1 MEPQSAWW
9 RENARFLVSDRSR
22 PDFWGLRPIAGC
34 WLAAALGSGWL
45 READWRSERRPQ
57 RARQHNPQPRHNLTN
72 HYPPQPRPN
81 QSTPIS
87 YQGITSQTIT
97 PHNQVTTLTTKSQP
111 MSLETNFP
119 QIFKNPT
126 YSKSNQRSYISY
138 IIIIQTVL
146 QFKKRSSVTEC
157 FPINP
162 DEKDIFGAKIITIR
176 GQCPL
181 GRAYVRTQRTLNGN

>member
-1 MEPQSAWW
+1 MEPQSAFGG
-9 RENARFLVSDRSR
+9 EKIPRFLVSDRSR

-72 HYPPQPRPN
+72 HSPPQPSHNPPLPSHNPHNQVTTPTTKSQPRPN

-97 PHNQVTTLTTKSQP
+97 PHNQVTTNVFEDIKS
-111 MSLETNFP
+111 
-119 QIFKNPT
+119 
-126 YSKSNQRSYISY
+126 
-138 IIIIQTVL
+138 L
-146 QFKKRSSVTEC
+146 Q
-157 FPINP
+157 
-162 DEKDIFGAKIITIR
+162 
-176 GQCPL
+176 
-181 GRAYVRTQRTLNGN
+181 NGDNAH